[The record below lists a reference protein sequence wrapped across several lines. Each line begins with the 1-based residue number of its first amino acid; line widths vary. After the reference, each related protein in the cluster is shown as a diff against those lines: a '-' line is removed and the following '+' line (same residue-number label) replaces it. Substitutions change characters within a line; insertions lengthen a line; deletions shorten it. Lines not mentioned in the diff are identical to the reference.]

1 MVSTRPKQAVGT
13 LFKNR
18 VRTLSIRKWV
28 LSLPPREGSAVVVGR
43 LQHFFSVTVFFAPN
57 ASLAF
62 SVLPACAAPPSPTCF
77 AFLGGGFVLA
87 VLLHPN
93 ASLESLA
100 RPTSPSFLV
109 VGTDRVV
116 TSFHP
121 HFSLESSASTPAPWA
136 WPARYSSSLTQTASS
151 PLRLYAAS
159 PHAAGLAPP
168 ALVRWQRALGPI
180 CTQNAMLHL
189 EKGSMQPLCTPL
201 VWRRSPCSSATR
213 PVGNMRSKCSDP
225 PRAVTSCRPPSSSA
239 TRLAGDM
246 HSKCSASPRKGFYA
260 ASPYV
265 ASLALAAFFVGNAPR
280 GRYAAKISRYS
291 EIWNRS
297 FRVGSYAAPPYG
309 GNLPSAAF
317 FLKCQDTQTFRIEC
331 YAAPP
336 YGGNLPPILSPG
348 RTIQTLPSRLIEDWN
363 FMNILNESGGE
374 RVEVSSGMQRD
385 VRMRRKTFRRCPGY
399 TFKVKRNTNR
409 ETGYNRLSAGTRAKH
424 PVLACPRSRFPLHSP
439 PPAAY
444 PTLPTPFA
452 ESASSKTAS
461 RAQIEMV
468 LRMRAF
474 VDVDLFAGT
483 TTQLSNVTAQL
494 AAPHTELRSRGGC
507 EAGGAGAQGGVD
519 PGEDGELR
527 RALAREREEGGFGV
541 DGPNGFCTRR
551 RMIGGARAIKGG
563 ASRTSILGSENR
575 GGDSDI
581 DMRRNWASEDSESMT
596 MLSLISSAA
605 SPPRSRLGISRAYS
619 PFRRSTSSRYSAV
632 NGVSRASSRA
642 CPSTSAAPGPSSHL
656 PHVAQ
661 GHLPRPARGVLV
673 KSPSAPLLLVAVDIP
688 SCARARAVLTSPGV
702 PTSRKAP
709 SPSYAASSEEKG
721 RGWKDERTTP
731 SGLSR
736 LDEDDTGIAGTI
748 PRGSVVGGGGRWGG
762 CGGAGA
768 VEGDVGNQA
777 GGVGGGEAG
786 AKGGGGGGRRLPR
799 DDQKWKEQEKLDLE
813 NDVGSSTMKA
823 LYYMLREDYITIPAA
838 QGRRRDESRAVFGK
852 GDAIMSKTAP
862 DVGLARRKEEKNGGT
877 YMRTGSPMAVAK
889 ARNWVTRARNEDPR
903 SANFQYSQWV
913 VPQLGQRRRSAGASH
928 LKPKWDKCSGKGR
941 TEGGEKMK
949 EKELTKAVS
958 VACSEGEEPKMDEA
972 RALAPAVLAAAA
984 AEVGSDAEFHPQ
996 GAQELGAGDSVTP
1009 KVLESRYPRPPR
1021 SSRRRRI
1028 GRRAHKVPDW
1038 RNGS

>member
-1 MVSTRPKQAVGT
+1 M
-13 LFKNR
+13 
-18 VRTLSIRKWV
+18 
-28 LSLPPREGSAVVVGR
+28 
-43 LQHFFSVTVFFAPN
+43 
-57 ASLAF
+57 ASLALF
-62 SVLPACAAPPSPTCF
+62 VGNAPRGQYAGGNLLPAAFFVGNAPGGRYALKMQCF
-77 AFLGGGFVLA
+77 
-87 VLLHPN
+87 
-93 ASLESLA
+93 
-100 RPTSPSFLV
+100 
-109 VGTDRVV
+109 
-116 TSFHP
+116 
-121 HFSLESSASTPAPWA
+121 
-136 WPARYSSSLTQTASS
+136 TQ
-151 PLRLYAAS
+151 PLRTS
-159 PHAAGLAPP
+159 
-168 ALVRWQRALGPI
+168 LVSRW
-180 CTQNAMLHL
+180 
-189 EKGSMQPLCTPL
+189 
-201 VWRRSPCSSATR
+201 
-213 PVGNMRSKCSDP
+213 
-225 PRAVTSCRPPSSSA
+225 PPSSSA

-246 HSKCSASPRKGFYA
+246 QLKYRDTQ
-260 ASPYV
+260 
-265 ASLALAAFFVGNAPR
+265 
-280 GRYAAKISRYS
+280 
-291 EIWNRS
+291 S

-317 FLKCQDTQTFRIEC
+317 FVGNAPRGRYAAKMSRYSEC

-336 YGGNLPPILSPG
+336 YGGNLPP
-348 RTIQTLPSRLIEDWN
+348 N

-461 RAQIEMV
+461 RAQIEMA

-541 DGPNGFCTRR
+541 DE
-551 RMIGGARAIKGG
+551 GG

-656 PHVAQ
+656 PHVVQ

-721 RGWKDERTTP
+721 WGWKDERTTP

-786 AKGGGGGGRRLPR
+786 AKGGGGGGRRLPHGA

-862 DVGLARRKEEKNGGT
+862 DVGLARRKEEKNVGT

-1009 KVLESRYPRPPR
+1009 KVLESRYLDLRAAVDVAVSAVARIKSQIGEMVVDLLLGGRPP
-1021 SSRRRRI
+1021 
-1028 GRRAHKVPDW
+1028 ANVPQRLCAGHVEAEGGLDAQ
-1038 RNGS
+1038 

>member
-1 MVSTRPKQAVGT
+1 MHSKC
-13 LFKNR
+13 
-18 VRTLSIRKWV
+18 
-28 LSLPPREGSAVVVGR
+28 
-43 LQHFFSVTVFFAPN
+43 N
-57 ASLAF
+57 AS
-62 SVLPACAAPPSPTCF
+62 P
-77 AFLGGGFVLA
+77 
-87 VLLHPN
+87 
-93 ASLESLA
+93 
-100 RPTSPSFLV
+100 RP
-109 VGTDRVV
+109 
-116 TSFHP
+116 
-121 HFSLESSASTPAPWA
+121 
-136 WPARYSSSLTQTASS
+136 
-151 PLRLYAAS
+151 
-159 PHAAGLAPP
+159 
-168 ALVRWQRALGPI
+168 
-180 CTQNAMLHL
+180 L

-291 EIWNRS
+291 EIWNRVLYSPSS

-317 FLKCQDTQTFRIEC
+317 FVGNAPRGRYAAKMSRYSEC

-348 RTIQTLPSRLIEDWN
+348 RTIQTLPSQLIEDWN

-461 RAQIEMV
+461 RAQIEMA

-494 AAPHTELRSRGGC
+494 AAPHTELRSVKSALGR
-507 EAGGAGAQGGVD
+507 A
-519 PGEDGELR
+519 R
-527 RALAREREEGGFGV
+527 RMRS
-541 DGPNGFCTRR
+541 RR
-551 RMIGGARAIKGG
+551 RWRSRRKGG

-581 DMRRNWASEDSESMT
+581 DMRHNWASEDSESMT

-605 SPPRSRLGISRAYS
+605 WPPRSRLGISRAYS

-762 CGGAGA
+762 CGSAGA

-1009 KVLESRYPRPPR
+1009 KVLESRYLDLRAAVDVAVSAVARIKSRIGEMVVDLLLGGRPP
-1021 SSRRRRI
+1021 
-1028 GRRAHKVPDW
+1028 ANVPQRLCAGHVEAEGGLDAQ
-1038 RNGS
+1038 

>member
-1 MVSTRPKQAVGT
+1 
-13 LFKNR
+13 
-18 VRTLSIRKWV
+18 
-28 LSLPPREGSAVVVGR
+28 
-43 LQHFFSVTVFFAPN
+43 
-57 ASLAF
+57 
-62 SVLPACAAPPSPTCF
+62 
-77 AFLGGGFVLA
+77 
-87 VLLHPN
+87 
-93 ASLESLA
+93 
-100 RPTSPSFLV
+100 
-109 VGTDRVV
+109 
-116 TSFHP
+116 
-121 HFSLESSASTPAPWA
+121 
-136 WPARYSSSLTQTASS
+136 
-151 PLRLYAAS
+151 
-159 PHAAGLAPP
+159 
-168 ALVRWQRALGPI
+168 
-180 CTQNAMLHL
+180 
-189 EKGSMQPLCTPL
+189 MQPLLTLL
-201 VWRRSPCSSATR
+201 VSR
-213 PVGNMRSKCSDP
+213 
-225 PRAVTSCRPPSSSA
+225 RPPCA
-239 TRLAGDM
+239 LAMRLGADM
-246 HSKCSASPRKGFYA
+246 HSKCNASPRKGFYA

-265 ASLALAAFFVGNAPR
+265 ASLALAAFFVSNAPR

-291 EIWNRS
+291 EIWNRVLYSPSS
-297 FRVGSYAAPPYG
+297 FRVGSYAPPYG

-317 FLKCQDTQTFRIEC
+317 FVGNAPRGRYAAKMSRYLEC

-336 YGGNLPPILSPG
+336 YGGNLPPAVFIVGNILSPG
-348 RTIQTLPSRLIEDWN
+348 RTVQYILSHRPSRVAYRQWPCLQDSTKSIDRG
-363 FMNILNESGGE
+363 L
-374 RVEVSSGMQRD
+374 
-385 VRMRRKTFRRCPGY
+385 
-399 TFKVKRNTNR
+399 
-409 ETGYNRLSAGTRAKH
+409 GYNRLSAGTRAKH

-461 RAQIEMV
+461 RAQLEMV

-474 VDVDLFAGT
+474 VDVSTTGSRRSAHRVEERQIRAGE
-483 TTQLSNVTAQL
+483 SEADAKPEAL
-494 AAPHTELRSRGGC
+494 ALKAELI
-507 EAGGAGAQGGVD
+507 

-541 DGPNGFCTRR
+541 DGLNGFCTRQR
-551 RMIGGARAIKGG
+551 TMGGARAIKGG
-563 ASRTSILGSENR
+563 TSRTSILGSENR
-575 GGDSDI
+575 GGNSDI
-581 DMRRNWASEDSESMT
+581 DMRRNWASEASESMT
-596 MLSLISSAA
+596 ILSLISSTA

-619 PFRRSTSSRYSAV
+619 PFRQSTSSHSSAV

-661 GHLPRPARGVLV
+661 GHLPRPACGVLV
-673 KSPSAPLLLVAVDIP
+673 KSPSALLLLVAVDIP

-736 LDEDDTGIAGTI
+736 LDEDDTGIAGPI

-762 CGGAGA
+762 IGGAGA
-768 VEGDVGNQA
+768 VEGDVGNQV
-777 GGVGGGEAG
+777 GRVGGGEAG
-786 AKGGGGGGRRLPR
+786 AKGG

-862 DVGLARRKEEKNGGT
+862 DVGLARRKEKNGGT
-877 YMRTGSPMAVAK
+877 YMRTGSPMAVAKARNWEVAK

-913 VPQLGQRRRSAGASH
+913 IPQLGQRRRSAGASH
-928 LKPKWDKCSGKGR
+928 LRPKWDKCSGKGR
-941 TEGGEKMK
+941 TEGGEKIK
-949 EKELTKAVS
+949 EKELTKAVL
-958 VACSEGEEPKMDEA
+958 VACSEGEEPKMDKA

-996 GAQELGAGDSVTP
+996 GVQELRTGDSVTP
-1009 KVLESRYPRPPR
+1009 KVLESRCLDLRAAVDIAVWTVARVKAGIIDVVFDLLLGGGPPANVTQCLCAGHVEAESGLLRPMRTRRGAGVMRERREEQAMVRKKLKRGR
-1021 SSRRRRI
+1021 S
-1028 GRRAHKVPDW
+1028 
-1038 RNGS
+1038 